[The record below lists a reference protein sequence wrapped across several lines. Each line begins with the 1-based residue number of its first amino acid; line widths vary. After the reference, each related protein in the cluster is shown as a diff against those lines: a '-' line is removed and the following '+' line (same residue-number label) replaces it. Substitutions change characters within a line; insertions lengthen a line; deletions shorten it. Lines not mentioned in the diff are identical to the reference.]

1 MSCLLWPLNALTRH
15 GGREKKLAM
24 RDALLTAHARV
35 MIIAIQVSITDVNA

>member
-15 GGREKKLAM
+15 GGEKKLAT